1 MAANNRYGNSRTDL
15 VLKGRATATWDP
27 GSVAS
32 KDTVG
37 NSFVATTVTVT
48 GAALGDLV
56 LVSFSLDV
64 TDLVLTADVTAA
76 DTITVVL
83 SNPTSGAVDLASGTL
98 TVVVIDQ
105 NTGL

>member
-15 VLKGRATATWDP
+15 VLKGRATATWNP
-27 GSVAS
+27 GSIAS

-37 NSFVATTVTVT
+37 ASFAAQTVTVT

-56 LVSFSLDV
+56 LASFSLDV

-76 DTITVVL
+76 DTVTVVL
-83 SNPTSGAVDLASGTL
+83 SNPTASAVDLASGTL
-98 TVVVIDQ
+98 TVLVVDQ
-105 NTGL
+105 NVGL